1 MTDSPASRP
10 TDRRRFLMLMG
21 LACASTA
28 IVRPTAALAQSP
40 APPAPPAPAATPPA
54 GTPPSAEA
62 LALAEVVRVRH
73 GKDLSAPQLRA
84 IAEDL
89 DSRLDSGRELRKLGH
104 ANGVEPDTQFHA

>member
-40 APPAPPAPAATPPA
+40 APPAPAATPTPA
-54 GTPPSAEA
+54 ETPPSAEA
-62 LALAEVVRVRH
+62 LALAEVVRVRF

>member
-28 IVRPTAALAQSP
+28 IVRPTTALAQSP
-40 APPAPPAPAATPPA
+40 APPPPVVPPQSAEPA
-54 GTPPSAEA
+54 PPSAEA

-104 ANGVEPDTQFHA
+104 ANGVEPDTLFHA